1 MRFDMAQV
9 AVNAS
14 PFNCRWI
21 ERGSETRIS
30 NWSYALCLRVRDQ
43 PRVVSE
49 AECARC
55 LSWETPCQT
64 AEG

>member
-1 MRFDMAQV
+1 MGRA

-21 ERGSETRIS
+21 QRGSETRVS
-30 NWSYALCLRVRDQ
+30 NWSYALCLRVHED

-49 AECARC
+49 SECARC
-55 LSWETPCQT
+55 RSWQDPDTTPDSRH
-64 AEG
+64 A

>member
-1 MRFDMAQV
+1 MARV

-21 ERGSETRIS
+21 ARGSEARIS
-30 NWSYALCLRVRDQ
+30 NWSYALCLRVRDE
-43 PRVVSE
+43 PRLVSE

-55 LSWETPCQT
+55 LLWEPACQQSDV
-64 AEG
+64 EGS

>member
-1 MRFDMAQV
+1 MARI

-21 ERGSETRIS
+21 ERGSEGRIS
-30 NWSYALCLRVRDQ
+30 NWSYALCLRIRDQ

-49 AECARC
+49 PECARC
-55 LSWETPCQT
+55 LLWEAPLTTPT
-64 AEG
+64 ES